1 MKLGDNMKN
10 RGFTL
15 IELLA
20 VIMIIGIIALVTT
33 PLVMNQIE
41 KSKKET
47 LRDSIKGMVNAIT
60 YYQKENEIFTGGTY
74 TVDGSSLKAGST
86 KIEVDGSILGTG
98 TIIMNSKDE
107 ATIKIQYQ
115 QYCATGSLKNL
126 KVEKKR
132 CN

>member
-1 MKLGDNMKN
+1 MKN

-60 YYQKENEIFTGGTY
+60 YYQTENEIGKY
-74 TVDGSSLKAGST
+74 
-86 KIEVDGSILGTG
+86 
-98 TIIMNSKDE
+98 
-107 ATIKIQYQ
+107 
-115 QYCATGSLKNL
+115 KNRSRRFYFGNWYNYY
-126 KVEKKR
+126 EF
-132 CN
+132 